1 MVGALEDPYVAYE
14 RGIVSVDWNNWPQV
28 PIAVAKT
35 LQHQFFFLPTSFL
48 SPPMFCGICSYH
60 AHASSSK
67 GSSCARIRKEHNQ
80 GIGGCCSIPRNE
92 VYATYPRVLIWNPI
106 FALHCCYPLGLTFFI
121 LRKMNARTFNETIT
135 ASNCTT
141 SLAHSKWRL
150 TQITSLR
157 SAHCTTSIVFYNFT
171 QACKCCNIEDFCQ
184 FKK

>member
-1 MVGALEDPYVAYE
+1 
-14 RGIVSVDWNNWPQV
+14 
-28 PIAVAKT
+28 
-35 LQHQFFFLPTSFL
+35 
-48 SPPMFCGICSYH
+48 MFCGICSYH

-80 GIGGCCSIPRNE
+80 GIEGCCSIPPKQSVR
-92 VYATYPRVLIWNPI
+92 YISTSTHLIGIQSLRRP
-106 FALHCCYPLGLTFFI
+106 HCCYPLGLTFFI
-121 LRKMNARTFNETIT
+121 LRKMNARTFNETIA

-141 SLAHSKWRL
+141 SLAHTIAFDRRL

-157 SAHCTTSIVFYNFT
+157 SAHCTTTIVFYNFT

>member
-1 MVGALEDPYVAYE
+1 MWLNAARKYGQILWVLLLASWHCQTALQGKIGAGWCAWRPVCCVWE
-14 RGIVSVDWNNWPQV
+14 IVSVDWNNWPQV

-80 GIGGCCSIPRNE
+80 GIGGCCSIPPKRKHIHE
-92 VYATYPRVLIWNPI
+92 YSFGIQSLRRP
-106 FALHCCYPLGLTFFI
+106 HCCYPLGLTFFI

-141 SLAHSKWRL
+141 SLAHTIAFD
-150 TQITSLR
+150 TQ
-157 SAHCTTSIVFYNFT
+157 NGG
-171 QACKCCNIEDFCQ
+171 
-184 FKK
+184 